1 MMSLRDVRKTRG
13 EGSQRYSLV
22 IPRLE
27 LAAGEQFALIGPSG
41 AGKSTVLDLL
51 ALVLS
56 PDAAQRFDFATDQGH
71 VDVFGL
77 WREARQNQLAQLRSR
92 RIGYVLQTGGLLGYL
107 TVHSNI
113 NLPRQLLGQVDDGAV
128 ERLAAQL
135 EVSEQL
141 HKKPQA
147 LSVGQRQRV
156 SCARALA
163 HHPQLLLADE
173 PTASLDPLNALRVM
187 QLLLGRVREQGA
199 CCVIAT
205 HDEELARGAG
215 LRLLR
220 IACSRDDDGGVTA
233 TLEDAR

>member
-13 EGSQRYSLV
+13 EGSQRHSLV
-22 IPRLE
+22 IPRLD
-27 LAAGEQFALIGPSG
+27 LAAGRQFALVGPSG
-41 AGKSTVLDLL
+41 SGKSTLLDLL
-51 ALVLS
+51 ALVLA
-56 PDAAQRFDFATDQGH
+56 PDAAQRFDFASDQGH
-71 VDVFGL
+71 IDVFGL
-77 WREARQNQLAQLRSR
+77 WRDARQNQLAQLRSR

-107 TVHSNI
+107 DVHSNI
-113 NLPRQLLGQVDDGAV
+113 NLPRQLLGLTDDGSV

-141 HKKPQA
+141 HKKPHA

-173 PTASLDPLNALRVM
+173 PTASLDPLNALRVV

-205 HDEELARGAG
+205 HDEGLARNAG
-215 LRLLR
+215 LHPLRL
-220 IACSRDDDGGVTA
+220 ACSRDPDGGVTT
-233 TLEDAR
+233 TLKDAG